1 MPRGGHSRSGP
12 PQDANSGRSERR
24 GYKLTA
30 LPSEGFTGEVPDLS
44 DYLIDPTERHLAV
57 WDELWATPQACVWS
71 VERWRVPV
79 VADLTRYIVRMDS
92 DTAPATYATAIR
104 QLRDDLGLSTAG
116 LKQNGWSVAADE
128 VGAKA
133 TERANAT
140 PRVSSRDRLSVV
152 NGGD

>member
-12 PQDANSGRSERR
+12 PPDAGSGRSDRR

-30 LPSEGFTGEVPDLS
+30 LPSEGFVGEVPDLTE
-44 DYLIDPTERHLAV
+44 YLVGPTERHEAV
-57 WDELWATPQACVWS
+57 WQELWATPQACVWS
-71 VERWRVPV
+71 NDRWRVPM
-79 VADLTRYIVRMDS
+79 VADLTRYIVRMDA
-92 DTAPATYATAIR
+92 DDCPASYATAIR

-116 LKQNGWSVAADE
+116 LKQNGWAIAADE

-133 TERANAT
+133 AERTKTA
-140 PRVSSRDRLSVV
+140 RKSSRDRLSVV

>member
-12 PQDANSGRSERR
+12 PPAADSGRSERR

-30 LPSEGFTGEVPDLS
+30 LPSEGFAGEAPDLA
-44 DYLIDPTERHLAV
+44 DYLVDPTERHLAV
-57 WDELWATPQACVWS
+57 WEELWATPQACVWS

-116 LKQNGWSVAADE
+116 LKQNGWMIAADE
-128 VGAKA
+128 VGARA
-133 TERANAT
+133 TERAKT
-140 PRVSSRDRLSVV
+140 VRKSSRDRLAVV
-152 NGGD
+152 PGGN

>member
-1 MPRGGHSRSGP
+1 MPRGGHGRSGP

-30 LPSEGFTGEVPDLS
+30 LPSEGFAGEVPDLA
-44 DYLIDPTERHLAV
+44 DYLIKPAARHQAV
-57 WDELWATPQACVWS
+57 WEELWATPQACVWS
-71 VERWRVPV
+71 IEHWRVAV
-79 VADLTRYIVRMDS
+79 VADLTRYIVRMDA
-92 DTAPATYATAIR
+92 DDCPASYATAIR

-133 TERANAT
+133 TERADAP
-140 PRVSSRDRLSVV
+140 PRASSRDRLSVV